1 MDAKPAFGFKELFTH
16 IVGDMAKAICARNGE
31 AEGQKFSRSEAAV
44 HMIMAFLPRDVIE
57 AMLAGHCVMIHELI
71 VDGVRHTLLGE
82 IDTMRRASRAG
93 IVALDKTFGNNLT
106 RLERYQLRPAQGQR
120 DAMPAEVAAAVAAQE
135 PVTAPVPQAA
145 EAQAAGQTLP
155 AAVREEFHAAGTQ
168 AAARPARVAPPL
180 TPMPMSPT
188 AAAIAACKNNPE
200 AMAALDAGDPVR
212 FARAMGLE
220 QPGEAFLAAAAAP
233 GSPFHRPMPATE
245 AAQVDADAAT
255 GD

>member
-1 MDAKPAFGFKELFTH
+1 MDAQPAFGFKELFTH

-145 EAQAAGQTLP
+145 AGGVP
-155 AAVREEFHAAGTQ
+155 CGGNPGGGAAGTCC
-168 AAARPARVAPPL
+168 A
-180 TPMPMSPT
+180 TP
-188 AAAIAACKNNPE
+188 
-200 AMAALDAGDPVR
+200 
-212 FARAMGLE
+212 
-220 QPGEAFLAAAAAP
+220 
-233 GSPFHRPMPATE
+233 
-245 AAQVDADAAT
+245 DADADVPNGGGDRGLQEQPRGDGGIGCRRSGAVRPRDGT
-255 GD
+255 GAAR